1 LTFLNNTHIN
11 DIVMSRD
18 FDPPTDPVL
27 RALHCRIVE
36 LFPYGLGNIWMS
48 LSGDNYNHMATV
60 LGYSLHDFESM
71 LAATSLMNGRGVV
84 YSKFSDN
91 LRLTCV
97 QREVYRKHD
106 DDKTRR
112 EIWVRF
118 VPPNEYSSN
127 DNCMPYSESA
137 ELFTK
142 AYFKTLREF
151 NMQTCHRLTS
161 SLKAYIQKNSKNNKS
176 IVKGTY
182 EERDIDAV
190 QEEEEEEECN
200 GEEDGDDT
208 MEEESS
214 TESSGS
220 KDFFQLDP
228 TEQQEIVL
236 EYLKLKQKMEFLKSQ
251 IKIIHDACGLDSRV
265 VELQVPSR
273 LEVVLNQPLE
283 NTGDTSALML

>member
-1 LTFLNNTHIN
+1 
-11 DIVMSRD
+11 MSRD

-84 YSKFSDN
+84 YSKFSDF

-137 ELFTK
+137 EVFTK

-182 EERDIDAV
+182 EELDIDAV
-190 QEEEEEEECN
+190 QEEEEEEEECN

-208 MEEESS
+208 ILLN
-214 TESSGS
+214 TR
-220 KDFFQLDP
+220 FFLN
-228 TEQQEIVL
+228 TR
-236 EYLKLKQKMEFLKSQ
+236 Y
-251 IKIIHDACGLDSRV
+251 
-265 VELQVPSR
+265 PSPSIMVDR
-273 LEVVLNQPLE
+273 
-283 NTGDTSALML
+283 